1 MRYLCDN
8 KDCSVRCAC
17 SVVCISR
24 SALSY
29 KERRQPDEEALK
41 TRIKSLAGE
50 NGRYG
55 YRRITALL
63 HREGNQI
70 NIKRVHRIWK
80 SEGLSLP
87 VRRPRRRQYGP
98 AGEVLRKAEYPLHV
112 WTYDIVEDRTER
124 GNKLRI
130 LTVMDEYTR
139 QSLAIW
145 VGRSISAQTVVQN
158 LKWLFLDRGT
168 PEHIRSDNGPEFIAT
183 AVRQWLAESGCKT
196 MYIEPGSPWENPYIE
211 SFNGKLRDEC
221 LNREIFRNGLE
232 AQIVIE
238 SWREE
243 YNHYRP
249 HSSLG
254 YLTPEEFA
262 GRCAKAAPAHGPEE
276 VGIDILQTLTL

>member
-1 MRYLCDN
+1 M
-8 KDCSVRCAC
+8 VG
-17 SVVCISR
+17 ISR

-29 KERRQPDEEALK
+29 KERPKPDEEALTK
-41 TRIKSLAGE
+41 RIKSLAGE

-63 HREGNQI
+63 HREGEDI

-80 SEGLSLP
+80 SEGLTLP
-87 VRRPRRRQYGP
+87 ARRPKKRQYGP
-98 AGEVLRKAEYPLHV
+98 KGEVLRKAEYPLHV
-112 WTYDIVEDRTER
+112 WTYDILEDRTER
-124 GNKLRI
+124 GSKLRI
-130 LTVMDEYTR
+130 LTVLDEYTR

-168 PEHIRSDNGPEFIAT
+168 PEQIRSDNGPEFIAT
-183 AVRQWLAESGCKT
+183 AVREWLTQSGCKT
-196 MYIEPGSPWENPYIE
+196 MYISPGSPWENPYIE

-238 SWREE
+238 NWREQ

-254 YLTPEEFA
+254 YMTPEEFA
-262 GRCAKAAPAHGPEE
+262 QQFGKGKSEPTAEE
-276 VGIDILQTLTL
+276 VRLDNLQLLTL